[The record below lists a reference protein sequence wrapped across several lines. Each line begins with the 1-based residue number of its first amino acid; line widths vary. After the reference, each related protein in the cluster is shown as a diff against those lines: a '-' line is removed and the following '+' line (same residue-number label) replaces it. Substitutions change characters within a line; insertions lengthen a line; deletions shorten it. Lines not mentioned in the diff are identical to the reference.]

1 MHSLR
6 CGASRHGIVATME
19 LTEQR
24 QPAMNMKQLA
34 GCTKREPCSE
44 IKILLAHAIP
54 LLYPGDPLTAAGTGR
69 LGLIFQL
76 SNQDVRPSRSLL
88 RFLRLFPLAP
98 DRILNHERNN
108 CARDSAGLLITV
120 ADLAI
125 KMGITF
131 AGLKFYS
138 RRAAPP

>member
-1 MHSLR
+1 
-6 CGASRHGIVATME
+6 ME

-34 GCTKREPCSE
+34 GCTERERLPCSE
-44 IKILLAHAIP
+44 IKILLAYAIP
-54 LLYPGDPLTAAGTGR
+54 LLHPSHGDPLTAAGTGR

-88 RFLRLFPLAP
+88 RFRRLFPLAP
-98 DRILNHERNN
+98 DRVLNHERNN

-120 ADLAI
+120 AGLAI
-125 KMGITF
+125 KMRITF
-131 AGLKFYS
+131 TGLKFYS